1 MAYFEQGFTPNL
13 REISDTEIIERCMFP
28 LVNEGIK
35 ILEEGIALRP
45 DDIDVVYVYG
55 YGFPRYRGGPM

>member
-1 MAYFEQGFTPNL
+1 
-13 REISDTEIIERCMFP
+13 MFP
-28 LVNEGIK
+28 LVNEGMS
-35 ILEEGIALRP
+35 ILAEGVAARP